1 MRIGIISTIGD
12 CSWAGSE
19 EMWKLFAT
27 EALHRG
33 HSVAATLQTPIAQ
46 SEELAEFR
54 ALGGVVFAYNPLNR
68 YTSRAV
74 RLGYSRFRRLKQ
86 WNPDIVC
93 TSGHPALPISQWRSL
108 QTAKRP
114 HAVLEFSSYKGNADW
129 FISGQAERDALR
141 ALYRSARRII
151 CVSRDNAEL
160 LQRQLTSTLPI
171 TILPNPIRTRLERPL
186 PWPADLEQ
194 MRFATVGRYETFSK
208 CQDSVLQA
216 LATPEWKERNWRLD
230 LFGSGSDER
239 YIQDV
244 IRYFGLEDRVRLC
257 GYERDFTKIW
267 MDHHLHILISRA
279 EGLALALI
287 ESMFCGRPAVVT
299 RTGGNHELLR
309 DNKDGFVS
317 AGERSGGHPRN
328 VGASLEQSSAMAGN
342 GRSRFPASQRVDTR
356 GSISSFISDHLRFMV
371 RCYRRNHISA
381 TRDVIED
388 RALSTSRPP
397 SI

>member
-19 EMWKLFAT
+19 EMWKLFAI

-33 HSVAATLQTPIAQ
+33 HSVVAMLQTPIAQ
-46 SEELAEFR
+46 SEELAEFCT
-54 ALGGVVFAYNPLNR
+54 LGGVVFSYNPLNR
-68 YTSRAV
+68 YTSRTV
-74 RLGYSRFRRLKQ
+74 RMGYSRFRPLKQ

-93 TSGHPALPISQWRSL
+93 TSGHPALPYHNGDLYRLLSAYSGPRVFIVQ
-108 QTAKRP
+108 
-114 HAVLEFSSYKGNADW
+114 GNADW
-129 FISGQAERDALR
+129 FISGQAGRDALR

-160 LQRQLTSTLPI
+160 LQRQLTSSLPI
-171 TILPNPIRTRLERPL
+171 TILPNPIRRRLERPL
-186 PWPADLEQ
+186 AWPAALEEV
-194 MRFATVGRYETFSK
+194 RFATVGRYEVFSK
-208 CQDSVLQA
+208 CQDAVLQA

-230 LFGSGSDER
+230 LFGSGSDEK

-244 IRYFGLEDRVRLC
+244 IRYFGLEDRVALC
-257 GYERDFTKIW
+257 GYERDFMKIW
-267 MDHHLHILISRA
+267 KEHHLHILISRA

-317 AGERSGGHPRN
+317 DGNDPEVIRQTLERAWSNRQRWPEMGGAAFQQAKEWIPRDLSGRLFETICDSEG
-328 VGASLEQSSAMAGN
+328 
-342 GRSRFPASQRVDTR
+342 
-356 GSISSFISDHLRFMV
+356 
-371 RCYRRNHISA
+371 
-381 TRDVIED
+381 
-388 RALSTSRPP
+388 
-397 SI
+397 

>member
-1 MRIGIISTIGD
+1 MRIGIISTVGD

-19 EMWKLFAT
+19 EMWKLFAI

-33 HSVAATLQTPIAQ
+33 HSVAAALQTPIAQ
-46 SEELAEFR
+46 SEELAGLR

-93 TSGHPALPISQWRSL
+93 TSGHPALPYHNGDLYRLLNAHTGPRIFIIQ
-108 QTAKRP
+108 
-114 HAVLEFSSYKGNADW
+114 GNADW
-129 FISGQAERDALR
+129 FISGQDDRDGLR
-141 ALYRSARRII
+141 ALYRLAQRII

-171 TILPNPIRTRLERPL
+171 TILPNPIRNRLEHPIL
-186 PWPADLEQ
+186 WPGDSEQ
-194 MRFATVGRYETFSK
+194 VRFATVGRYETFSK

-216 LATPEWKERNWRLD
+216 LSTPEWKERNWRLD
-230 LFGSGSDER
+230 LFGSGSDEK

-257 GYERDFTKIW
+257 GYERDFVKIW
-267 MDHHLHILISRA
+267 QDHHVHILISRA
-279 EGLALALI
+279 EGLSLALI

-317 AGERSGGHPRN
+317 PGEDPEIIRETLERTWSNRQRWPEMGEAAFQRAKEWVPSDLSVRLFQTICDSEYHSGQF
-328 VGASLEQSSAMAGN
+328 LE
-342 GRSRFPASQRVDTR
+342 
-356 GSISSFISDHLRFMV
+356 
-371 RCYRRNHISA
+371 
-381 TRDVIED
+381 
-388 RALSTSRPP
+388 
-397 SI
+397 

>member
-1 MRIGIISTIGD
+1 MRIAIISTVGD

-27 EALHRG
+27 EALRRG
-33 HSVAATLQTPIAQ
+33 HSVAAALQTPIAQ

-68 YTSRAV
+68 YTSRTV
-74 RLGYSRFRRLKQ
+74 SRGLYSRFRPLQRWK
-86 WNPDIVC
+86 PEIVC
-93 TSGHPALPISQWRSL
+93 TSGHPAIPYRDHDMYRLINTHIGPRIPIIQ
-108 QTAKRP
+108 
-114 HAVLEFSSYKGNADW
+114 GNADW
-129 FISGQAERDALR
+129 FISGQQERDRLR

-160 LQRQLTSTLPI
+160 LQRQLTSDLPI
-171 TILPNPIRTRLERPL
+171 AILPNPIRTRLEHPL
-186 PWPADLEQ
+186 PWPGDSEQ
-194 MRFATVGRYETFSK
+194 LRFATVGRYETFGK
-208 CQDSVLQA
+208 CHDAVLQA
-216 LATPEWKERNWRLD
+216 LATDEWKNRNWRLD

-257 GYERDFTKIW
+257 GYERDFVKIW
-267 MDHHLHILISRA
+267 TDYHLHILISRA

-299 RTGGNHELLR
+299 RTGGHHELVR

-317 AGERSGGHPRN
+317 AGEHPEVIRETLERSWIHRQRWPEMGEAAFQQANEWVPRDLS
-328 VGASLEQSSAMAGN
+328 VRLFQTICDSS
-342 GRSRFPASQRVDTR
+342 S
-356 GSISSFISDHLRFMV
+356 GSMS
-371 RCYRRNHISA
+371 
-381 TRDVIED
+381 
-388 RALSTSRPP
+388 
-397 SI
+397 

>member
-19 EMWKLFAT
+19 EMWKLFAI

-33 HSVAATLQTPIAQ
+33 HSVAAMLQTPIAQ

-54 ALGGVVFAYNPLNR
+54 ALGGVVFAYNPLHR
-68 YTSRAV
+68 YSSRTV
-74 RLGYSRFRRLKQ
+74 RLGYSRFWRLKR
-86 WNPDIVC
+86 WRPEIVC
-93 TSGHPALPISQWRSL
+93 ISGHPAVPYRDRDLYRLLNAHTGARVFIVQ
-108 QTAKRP
+108 
-114 HAVLEFSSYKGNADW
+114 GNAEW

-171 TILPNPIRTRLERPL
+171 TILSNPIRTRLEHPL
-186 PWPADLEQ
+186 PWPGDSEQ
-194 MRFATVGRYETFSK
+194 VRFATVGRYDIFAK

-216 LATPEWKERNWRLD
+216 LATSAWRGRNWRLD
-230 LFGSGSDER
+230 FFGSGSDER

-244 IRYFGLEDRVRLC
+244 IRYYGLEDRVRLC
-257 GYERDFTKIW
+257 GYERDFVKIW
-267 MDHHLHILISRA
+267 QDHHVHILISRA
-279 EGLALALI
+279 EGLSLALI

-299 RTGGNHELLR
+299 RTGGNHELVR

-317 AGERSGGHPRN
+317 EGNDPEVIRETLERTWSNRQRWPEMGEAAFKRAEEWVPSDLSVRLFQTICDSECHT
-328 VGASLEQSSAMAGN
+328 AQFLE
-342 GRSRFPASQRVDTR
+342 
-356 GSISSFISDHLRFMV
+356 
-371 RCYRRNHISA
+371 
-381 TRDVIED
+381 
-388 RALSTSRPP
+388 
-397 SI
+397 